1 MISSA
6 SDADPRGAHPWTRR
20 HANPGGAGSNSWR
33 NADARRSDARRS
45 DARLS
50 DARRDPDPRC
60 SGAPSGGNAD
70 SFSADADTG
79 INGKGNRGEHQRRPD
94 DNDGCKS
101 HHDFSSFPFLF
112 LSIRAAP
119 SPKDTRPEQARSR
132 D

>member
-6 SDADPRGAHPWTRR
+6 SDADPRGGNPWTRR
-20 HANPGGAGSNSWR
+20 HANSGGADSNSWR
-33 NADARRSDARRS
+33 NANARRSDAGR
-45 DARLS
+45 S
-50 DARRDPDPRC
+50 DARRDSDPRC
-60 SGAPSGGNAD
+60 SGTPSGRNAD

-79 INGKGNRGEHQRRPD
+79 INGKGNCREHQRRAD
-94 DNDGCKS
+94 NNDGCKS

-112 LSIRAAP
+112 ISIRAAP

>member
-6 SDADPRGAHPWTRR
+6 SDANPRGDDPRGANPWTRR

-45 DARLS
+45 DARRS

-60 SGAPSGGNAD
+60 SGTPSGRNAD

-79 INGKGNRGEHQRRPD
+79 IDGKGNCREHQRRAD
-94 DNDGCKS
+94 NNDGCKS
-101 HHDFSSFPFLF
+101 HHDSSSFHQYPGGVL
-112 LSIRAAP
+112 AHGYPA
-119 SPKDTRPEQARSR
+119 
-132 D
+132 